1 MNIKKVTSLTS
12 MVSFLV
18 LIVNSVVLYIVP
30 KGRVAHWADWRVWGL
45 NREEWS
51 AQHIIIGLLFLIA
64 IFLHIYYNWTLI
76 VSYLK
81 NKAKQFKL
89 FTKEFNIALIITI
102 VCTVGAY
109 FPVPPFNYVL
119 DLNEYFKETAKYGEP
134 PYGHAEISTLK
145 DFTRRVGFDLA
156 ESMQRLK
163 KAGIRFESDKQT
175 LLEIAKINQIS
186 SQQVYLAMK
195 PLAEEA
201 GKPKKMPDTP
211 VQGMGKRSLTEI
223 CQTYGLDINTIF
235 KGFVDHNIRAKADM
249 NLKEIAAQNNME
261 SKQVYNII
269 KEIAETQ
276 ASPLQTKTPR
286 TVEKAETPIKGVPS
300 GLGRKTVAEV
310 CKAYGIDQSE
320 ALKKLSAKGITA
332 NPGDKIKKLAEKYD
346 KLPLDLYEI
355 MK

>member
-1 MNIKKVTSLTS
+1 MNIKKITSLTS

-64 IFLHIYYNWTLI
+64 IFLHIYYNWKPI

-175 LLEIAKINQIS
+175 LKQIAKINQIS

-195 PLAEEA
+195 PLIEEA
-201 GKPKKMPDTP
+201 G
-211 VQGMGKRSLTEI
+211 
-223 CQTYGLDINTIF
+223 
-235 KGFVDHNIRAKADM
+235 
-249 NLKEIAAQNNME
+249 
-261 SKQVYNII
+261 
-269 KEIAETQ
+269 
-276 ASPLQTKTPR
+276 
-286 TVEKAETPIKGVPS
+286 TPIKGVPS

-320 ALKKLSAKGITA
+320 ALKKLSAKGIAA
-332 NPGDKIKKLAEKYD
+332 NPGDKMKKLAEKYD
-346 KLPLDLYEI
+346 KSPRDLYEI